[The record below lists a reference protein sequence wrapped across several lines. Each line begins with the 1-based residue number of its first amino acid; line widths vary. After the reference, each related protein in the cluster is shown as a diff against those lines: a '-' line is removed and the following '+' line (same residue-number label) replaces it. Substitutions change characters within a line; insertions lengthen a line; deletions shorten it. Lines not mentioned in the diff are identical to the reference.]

1 METQKILSSFLQNSF
16 NAKRILLFNAL
27 AYTSLFICIFIIF
40 MFTYKL
46 FNSAYVNTDPTFEQ
60 KSDAEK
66 SDIIQDRFLTILTTM
81 TNYAFVLI
89 PFVILSIV
97 FFGLANG
104 YSIHQCIN
112 ANKQDKIITFM
123 IEQYNKKTFN
133 PV

>member
-1 METQKILSSFLQNSF
+1 MD
-16 NAKRILLFNAL
+16 
-27 AYTSLFICIFIIF
+27 
-40 MFTYKL
+40 
-46 FNSAYVNTDPTFEQ
+46 DPTFEE

-66 SDIIQDRFLTILTTM
+66 ADIQEQRFLSIVLNM
-81 TNYAFVLI
+81 TNYLLILI

-123 IEQYNKKTFN
+123 IEQYNNKTFN